1 MFVCADLNVYVC
13 LCVFVYLCVSA
24 CMFVCVRVYYC
35 CACVWGSWDFQV
47 GSASHAELLA
57 VFLGSALAGSK
68 TRTSAHPTASL
79 LGYLF
84 ITRHVPQM
92 IGGEELG

>member
-1 MFVCADLNVYVC
+1 
-13 LCVFVYLCVSA
+13 
-24 CMFVCVRVYYC
+24 MFVCVHVYYC
-35 CACVWGSWDFQV
+35 CECVSGGPGISKRVVPPMQNCLLPGV
-47 GSASHAELLA
+47 CSSRQTQELQL
-57 VFLGSALAGSK
+57 
-68 TRTSAHPTASL
+68 TPL